1 MEMDTFLHAFI
12 CEKSPMTSDFFGQIS
27 ILFAYCGRGDG
38 ARTHDLSVPN
48 AARYQLR
55 YASFITKVHIN
66 TYVDFLMVE
75 ATGLE
80 PTTSW
85 SLTKRAT
92 KLRYASMY
100 LLFQIA

>member
-1 MEMDTFLHAFI
+1 MQVL
-12 CEKSPMTSDFFGQIS
+12 
-27 ILFAYCGRGDG
+27 LFVYPGRGDG

-66 TYVDFLMVE
+66 TYVDFRMVE

-85 SLTKRAT
+85 SRTKRAT

-100 LLFQIA
+100 LLFQTA